1 MGIFSRMSDIINANI
16 NAMLDKAED
25 PQKMIRL
32 IIQEMED
39 TLVEVRSSSVRV
51 LAERKAA
58 GRRLEQLEAEARA
71 WEGKARLAIGKGR
84 DDLARAALQER
95 HEIEDEVDAV
105 GRELAA
111 TDEHIERLND
121 EIAKLQAK
129 LNDAKAKKKALLIR
143 SQTVESRI
151 KVRRQVNRDALDGA
165 FARFEHFERRMDNL
179 ESQLDAMD
187 LGREA
192 APSLAAEI
200 DALAEDEKI
209 SAELERLK
217 SELGAGTAPS
227 PNIGPNT
234 GS

>member
-1 MGIFSRMSDIINANI
+1 
-16 NAMLDKAED
+16 MLDKAED

-84 DDLARAALQER
+84 DDLARAALQEK

-129 LNDAKAKKKALLIR
+129 LNDAKAKKKALFIR

-192 APSLAAEI
+192 APSLAAEV
-200 DALAEDEKI
+200 DALVEDEKI

-217 SELGAGTAPS
+217 CELGAAATAAADKA
-227 PNIGPNT
+227 
-234 GS
+234 

>member
-84 DDLARAALQER
+84 DDLARAALQEK
-95 HEIEDEVDAV
+95 HEIDDEVDAV

-129 LNDAKAKKKALLIR
+129 LNDAKAKKKALFIR

-227 PNIGPNT
+227 PNT

>member
-84 DDLARAALQER
+84 DDLARAALQEK

-129 LNDAKAKKKALLIR
+129 LNDAKAKKKALFIR

-217 SELGAGTAPS
+217 SELGAAVS
-227 PNIGPNT
+227 PAVDKA
-234 GS
+234 